1 MDDMNDFGSSTH
13 GSKCYEHLRSMV
25 DMNKGFRCYKQLKLM
40 DDMSYSGSWAQG
52 FGCYK
57 KLKVVDDMNDSI
69 SPKLKPLNAMNSS

>member
-1 MDDMNDFGSSTH
+1 
-13 GSKCYEHLRSMV
+13 
-25 DMNKGFRCYKQLKLM
+25 M